1 MRRVLVLAL
10 VVLALGALA
19 SVASAGPTGSI
30 LPPANMMRE
39 PGGSVT
45 LGK

>member
-10 VVLALGALA
+10 VVLALGAIA
-19 SVASAGPTGSI
+19 FPVAAGPTGSI
-30 LPPANMMRE
+30 IPPSMTANRE

-45 LGK
+45 FR